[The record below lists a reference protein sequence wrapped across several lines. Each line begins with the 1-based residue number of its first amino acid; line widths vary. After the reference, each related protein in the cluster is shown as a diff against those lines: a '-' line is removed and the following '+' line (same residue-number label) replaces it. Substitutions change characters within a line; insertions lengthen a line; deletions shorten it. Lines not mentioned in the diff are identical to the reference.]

1 VLRACPN
8 NTACGHTLS
17 TCETICSLQPYLR
30 PAVGGMVKAILSS
43 GNYARASR
51 LGVITY
57 SDAGCPGT
65 KPAKGPLQNAV
76 SDRAFVV
83 RWHLSSIAAAN
94 RDLPMAASP
103 DSRTTWSSPLL
114 ALDQRR
120 NRNSSSSSRPTSCV
134 RLLECRA
141 SKRLSTDDG
150 LTAAQA
156 LTGPEI
162 SFRSCAPVKGLLRR
176 VFATAPA
183 SDAKSLGFLS
193 RLWRPPTSVF
203 ASLAVYPARSSVFTG
218 DAHDKGSPP
227 PWAFSDKFRSSRL
240 PRSKLPVFAL
250 PGGGQART
258 HSIEFKRQVAQ
269 DFIAGETLGPACG
282 RSVRVRRCFVLL
294 KKIGCAGIL
303 IKCPAS
309 SRNDSAGHTRRY
321 SPVSSSPR
329 VSHR

>member
-1 VLRACPN
+1 MLAPAILAAGRRRDGEGDIVV
-8 NTACGHTLS
+8 G
-17 TCETICSLQPYLR
+17 QLR
-30 PAVGGMVKAILSS
+30 PSIAIRCH
-43 GNYARASR
+43 YITVTRDARAPNPQRLHSR
-51 LGVITY
+51 TG
-57 SDAGCPGT
+57 
-65 KPAKGPLQNAV
+65 AV

-162 SFRSCAPVKGLLRR
+162 PFRSCAPVKGLLRR

-193 RLWRPPTSVF
+193 CRLWRPPTSVF
-203 ASLAVYPARSSVFTG
+203 ASLAVLRS
-218 DAHDKGSPP
+218 
-227 PWAFSDKFRSSRL
+227 
-240 PRSKLPVFAL
+240 
-250 PGGGQART
+250 
-258 HSIEFKRQVAQ
+258 
-269 DFIAGETLGPACG
+269 GEVVGLH
-282 RSVRVRRCFVLL
+282 RRC
-294 KKIGCAGIL
+294 A
-303 IKCPAS
+303 
-309 SRNDSAGHTRRY
+309 
-321 SPVSSSPR
+321 
-329 VSHR
+329 